1 MSAADLLEKVARVGS
16 CISVV
21 MKIRSR
27 LQSARTVKPVL
38 KTVRRLTALLTVEVD

>member
-1 MSAADLLEKVARVGS
+1 VSAADLLEKVARVGS

-38 KTVRRLTALLTVEVD
+38 KNCAAPDRIIVS